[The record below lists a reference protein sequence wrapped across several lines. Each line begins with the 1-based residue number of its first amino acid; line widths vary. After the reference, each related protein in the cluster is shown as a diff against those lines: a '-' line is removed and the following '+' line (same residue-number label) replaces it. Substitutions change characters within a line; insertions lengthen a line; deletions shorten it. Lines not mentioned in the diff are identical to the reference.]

1 MIAAL
6 KDYEE
11 FLKTELLPKSNGD
24 FRLGA
29 ENYAKKLAYEE
40 MVDIPLDRLLQIGYD
55 DLHANQET
63 VQGDRRADRSEE
75 DAAAGLGRARK
86 GPSRA

>member
-6 KDYEE
+6 KDYEK
-11 FLKTELLPKSNGD
+11 FLREDMLPRSNGD

-29 ENYAKKLAYEE
+29 ENFSKKLALEE

-55 DLHANQET
+55 DLHANQRENA
-63 VQGDRRADRSEE
+63 GSGHADRSV
-75 DAAAGLGRARK
+75 
-86 GPSRA
+86 